1 VELLLPLDQ
10 AASSICHGADCPMPP
25 TELAADE
32 NADLLVQISS
42 GDESA
47 FTRFYDK
54 FAGPLYAMLIK
65 MLGNAQDAEEVLQL
79 AFMQVWNRAG
89 TFQPGRASVF
99 TWLVII
105 TRSKA
110 IDRIRHR
117 QRQSRLIDEATEEIA
132 SEGGELQAEA
142 EKVPMSDQHE
152 IVRNALQQ
160 IAEEQRIPIE
170 MAFFQGMSQ
179 TEIAN
184 ALSAPL
190 GTIKARIRRG
200 MLRLRDLLRGR
211 L

>member
-1 VELLLPLDQ
+1 M
-10 AASSICHGADCPMPP
+10 SS
-25 TELAADE
+25 TEIAADE
-32 NADLLVQISS
+32 NADLLAQISS

-47 FTRFYDK
+47 FARFYDK
-54 FAGPLYAMLIK
+54 FAGPLYSMLMK

-117 QRQSRLIDEATEEIA
+117 QRQSRLIEEATEEMA
-132 SEGGELQAEA
+132 PEGGELNAEA
-142 EKVPMSDQHE
+142 EKLPTSDQHE

-160 IAEEQRIPIE
+160 ITEEQRIPIE

-200 MLRLRDLLRGR
+200 MLRLRDSLRGR

>member
-1 VELLLPLDQ
+1 
-10 AASSICHGADCPMPP
+10 MPP
-25 TELAADE
+25 TEIAADE
-32 NADLLVQISS
+32 NADLLSLISN

-54 FAGPLYAMLIK
+54 FAGPLYAMLMK

-79 AFMQVWNRAG
+79 AFLQVWKRAG

-117 QRQSRLIDEATEEIA
+117 QRQSRLIDEATQEA
-132 SEGGELQAEA
+132 APEGGALNVEP
-142 EKVPMSDQHE
+142 EKLPTADQHE

-160 IAEEQRIPIE
+160 IAEEQRVAIE